1 MDFIENKEYDKI
13 QKIYDEIHKQ
23 IDKIKTAKRNLD
35 YLIK

>member
-1 MDFIENKEYDKI
+1 MDFLENKEYDKI
-13 QKIYDEIHKQ
+13 QKTYDEIRKQ